1 MIKQKYFETRLL
13 FHVLVLF
20 FSSFTNNSITKF
32 KEKENLENFQSAL
45 NFIIIIM
52 YDYIPR
58 PLLSLFKSLLIK
70 FILSYE

>member
-20 FSSFTNNSITKF
+20 FSSFTNNNSITKF

-45 NFIIIIM
+45 NFIIIIIF
-52 YDYIPR
+52 Y
-58 PLLSLFKSLLIK
+58 
-70 FILSYE
+70 SYV